1 MAEQSMKNNYEEE
14 IKREQDQLAIDYL
27 PAVKAIAFKL
37 KERLPS
43 SIEIND
49 LISIGIEELVKLSR
63 RYDKTLNDSFW
74 GYAKKR
80 VYGSML
86 DFLRSLDTISRGN
99 RRLVKAIEEEVYKYY
114 NKYEEEPTDAYLA
127 EVLEESVQKIKDA
140 RLAAEIYT
148 TMPLDEQLA
157 VFEGSNAITEK
168 LEKEELVEFI
178 SDVLHTL
185 NEREQMVI
193 QLYYFEELNLK
204 EISEVLNITQSR
216 ISQIHKSVI
225 IKIRKKLG
233 NIDG

>member
-1 MAEQSMKNNYEEE
+1 MVEFSTKNYEEE

-63 RYDKTLNDSFW
+63 RYDKSLNDSFW

-99 RRLVKAIEEEVYKYY
+99 RRLVKAIDEEVYKYY
-114 NKYEEEPTDAYLA
+114 NKNEEEPSDDYLA
-127 EVLEESVQKIKDA
+127 EAIGEPVQKIRDA

-157 VFEGSNAITEK
+157 VFESSDNITEK
-168 LEKEELVEFI
+168 LEKEEFVSFI
-178 SDVLHTL
+178 EDVLETL

-204 EISEVLNITQSR
+204 EISEVLDITQSR

-225 IKIRKKLG
+225 TKIRKRLG

>member
-1 MAEQSMKNNYEEE
+1 MVEPSTKNYEDE

-63 RYDKTLNDSFW
+63 RYDKNLNDSFW

-114 NKYEEEPTDAYLA
+114 NKYEEEPTDDHLA
-127 EVLEESVQKIKDA
+127 KVLDESVQKIKDA

-157 VFEGSNAITEK
+157 VFEGSNAMTEK
-168 LEKEELVEFI
+168 LEKEELVEYVT
-178 SDVLHTL
+178 DVLHTL

>member
-1 MAEQSMKNNYEEE
+1 MVEHKTNNYEEE

-63 RYDKTLNDSFW
+63 RYDKNLNDSFW

-114 NKYEEEPTDAYLA
+114 NKYEEEPTDDYLA
-127 EVLEESVQKIKDA
+127 EALGETVQKIRDA

-225 IKIRKKLG
+225 TKIRKKLG

>member
-1 MAEQSMKNNYEEE
+1 MVEYSKNNYEEE

-63 RYDKTLNDSFW
+63 RYDKSLNDSFW

-99 RRLVKAIEEEVYKYY
+99 RRLVKAIDEEIYKYY
-114 NKYEEEPTDAYLA
+114 NEFEEEPTDEYLA
-127 EVLEESVQKIKDA
+127 EALNEPLQKIKDA

-157 VFEGSNAITEK
+157 IFEGSDGITEK
-168 LEKEELVEFI
+168 LEKDEFVSLI
-178 SDVLHTL
+178 EDVLETL

-204 EISEVLNITQSR
+204 EISDVLDITQSR
-216 ISQIHKSVI
+216 ISQIHKSVLS
-225 IKIRKKLG
+225 KIRKKLG
-233 NIDG
+233 TIDG